1 MAWEDEIQ
9 KTKSILGDVG
19 SIVEQGL
26 GIFQSVKET
35 IVPTSTTKKTTA
47 ETVPTKAAT
56 TGAVTSQQS
65 VQGTTGMFAGLDIK
79 VIAVIGVI
87 GYLLLAARK

>member
-35 IVPTSTTKKTTA
+35 IVPTSTKKTTA